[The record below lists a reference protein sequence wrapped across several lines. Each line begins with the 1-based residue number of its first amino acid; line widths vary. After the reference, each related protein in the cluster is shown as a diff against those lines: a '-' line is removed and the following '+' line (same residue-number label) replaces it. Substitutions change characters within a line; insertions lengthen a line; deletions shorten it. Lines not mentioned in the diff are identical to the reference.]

1 MKLIFVDQHHGQ
13 TKTIVLKGWLKG
25 VLSVCLIVA
34 PASLIYLGYQV
45 SSSDEESVFSEK
57 SAQNWE
63 RELKNQTNQLEE
75 IKKESERQI
84 EALTIRL
91 ALLQARL
98 TRLDAMGSRIT
109 EVSGL
114 DRGEFN
120 FTSNV
125 GVGGPGVPLGEAI
138 EKHNFIQILD
148 QFERQLTDRQ
158 NQLEILEGL
167 ISVRKT
173 RSDIFIA
180 GRPVDD
186 GWIASGYGQRPD
198 PFTGQLSFHSGID
211 FTTGKSGA
219 DINTIGAGVVTW
231 SGPKSRYGLM
241 VEVNHGNGFATR
253 YAHAEKLFVN
263 VGDLV
268 EKGQRLALVGSTGR
282 STGPHVHFEVYKNG
296 RIVDPAA
303 YIQRTD
309 R

>member
-120 FTSNV
+120 FRCNV
-125 GVGGPGVPLGEAI
+125 GVGGPGVPSGETI
-138 EKHNFIQILD
+138 EKHSFIQILD
-148 QFERQLTDRQ
+148 
-158 NQLEILEGL
+158 
-167 ISVRKT
+167 
-173 RSDIFIA
+173 
-180 GRPVDD
+180 
-186 GWIASGYGQRPD
+186 
-198 PFTGQLSFHSGID
+198 
-211 FTTGKSGA
+211 
-219 DINTIGAGVVTW
+219 
-231 SGPKSRYGLM
+231 
-241 VEVNHGNGFATR
+241 
-253 YAHAEKLFVN
+253 
-263 VGDLV
+263 
-268 EKGQRLALVGSTGR
+268 
-282 STGPHVHFEVYKNG
+282 
-296 RIVDPAA
+296 
-303 YIQRTD
+303 
-309 R
+309 